1 MKIIVVCPGKL
12 KDKWLKD
19 GIDEYKKRL
28 SRFATL
34 DFIEVPDCPDSVPVN
49 EALKREGELI
59 LSHIKPG
66 EVVWAMDLGGENVTS
81 EKLSQYLTADIEKG
95 GGTLNW
101 RKQRNKPRSPRT
113 RRQKDMLRQHYAHPS
128 YDETRSCRTALP
140 RVQDLQRREIPQ
152 VSFSIKQSEK
162 VIK

>member
-1 MKIIVVCPGKL
+1 MKITVVCPGKL

-34 DFIEVPDCPDSVPVN
+34 EFIEVADCPDSVPMN

-66 EVVWAMDLGGENVTS
+66 EIVWAMDLGGENVSS
-81 EKLSQYLTADIEKG
+81 EQLSSYLVSDIEKG
-95 GGTLNW
+95 GGSLKIVIGGSNGISPEVRARANRRMCFGNITLTHLM
-101 RKQRNKPRSPRT
+101 T
-113 RRQKDMLRQHYAHPS
+113 RLV
-128 YDETRSCRTALP
+128 L
-140 RVQDLQRREIPQ
+140 
-152 VSFSIKQSEK
+152 SEQLYRGFK
-162 VIK
+162 IAKGEKYHK

>member
-66 EVVWAMDLGGENVTS
+66 ELVWAMDLGGENVTS
-81 EKLSQYLTADIEKG
+81 EKLSKYLTADIEKG
-95 GGTLNW
+95 GGTLKIVIGGSNGI
-101 RKQRNKPRSPRT
+101 SPEVRARADRRICFGNITLTHLMT
-113 RRQKDMLRQHYAHPS
+113 RLVLAEQLYRGFKIS
-128 YDETRSCRTALP
+128 
-140 RVQDLQRREIPQ
+140 
-152 VSFSIKQSEK
+152 KGEK
-162 VIK
+162 YHK

>member
-1 MKIIVVCPGKL
+1 MKITVVCPGKL

-66 EVVWAMDLGGENVTS
+66 EVVWAMDLGGENVSS

-95 GGTLNW
+95 GGTLKIVIGGSNGI
-101 RKQRNKPRSPRT
+101 SPEVRARADRRICFGNITLTHLMT
-113 RRQKDMLRQHYAHPS
+113 RLVLAEQLYRGFKIS
-128 YDETRSCRTALP
+128 
-140 RVQDLQRREIPQ
+140 
-152 VSFSIKQSEK
+152 KGEK
-162 VIK
+162 YHK

>member
-19 GIDEYKKRL
+19 GIDEYRKRL

-66 EVVWAMDLGGENVTS
+66 EEVWAMDLGGENVTS

-95 GGTLNW
+95 GGTLKIVIGGSNGI
-101 RKQRNKPRSPRT
+101 SPEVRARADRRICFGNITLTHLMT
-113 RRQKDMLRQHYAHPS
+113 RLVLAEQLYRGFKIS
-128 YDETRSCRTALP
+128 
-140 RVQDLQRREIPQ
+140 
-152 VSFSIKQSEK
+152 KGEK
-162 VIK
+162 YHK

>member
-1 MKIIVVCPGKL
+1 MKITVVCPGKL

-34 DFIEVPDCPDSVPVN
+34 EFIEVADCPDSVPMN

-66 EVVWAMDLGGENVTS
+66 DIVWAMDLGGENVSS
-81 EKLSQYLTADIEKG
+81 EKLSEYLTSDIEKG
-95 GGTLNW
+95 GGSLKIVIGGSNGISPEVLARANRRMCFGNITLTHLM
-101 RKQRNKPRSPRT
+101 T
-113 RRQKDMLRQHYAHPS
+113 RLVLAEQLYRGFKIA
-128 YDETRSCRTALP
+128 
-140 RVQDLQRREIPQ
+140 
-152 VSFSIKQSEK
+152 KGEK
-162 VIK
+162 YHK

>member
-81 EKLSQYLTADIEKG
+81 EKLSEYLTSDIEKG
-95 GGTLNW
+95 GGTLYIAIGGSNGISPEV
-101 RKQRNKPRSPRT
+101 RKRASRRIAFGNVTLTHLMT
-113 RRQKDMLRQHYAHPS
+113 RLILAKFFSSLKKTIDSLKG
-128 YDETRSCRTALP
+128 CRYNPL
-140 RVQDLQRREIPQ
+140 VN
-152 VSFSIKQSEK
+152 
-162 VIK
+162 

>member
-1 MKIIVVCPGKL
+1 MKIIVVCPGRL

-34 DFIEVPDCPDSVPVN
+34 EFIEVADCPDSVPVN
-49 EALKREGELI
+49 DALKKEGELI

-81 EKLSQYLTADIEKG
+81 EKLSSYLVSDIEKS
-95 GGTLNW
+95 GGTLKIVIGGSNGISPDV
-101 RKQRNKPRSPRT
+101 RARADRRICFGNITLTHLMTRLVLSEQLYRGFKIAKGEKYNK
-113 RRQKDMLRQHYAHPS
+113 
-128 YDETRSCRTALP
+128 
-140 RVQDLQRREIPQ
+140 
-152 VSFSIKQSEK
+152 
-162 VIK
+162 

>member
-1 MKIIVVCPGKL
+1 MKITVVCPGKL

-34 DFIEVPDCPDSVPVN
+34 EFIEVADCPDSVPVN

-66 EVVWAMDLGGENVTS
+66 EIVWAMDLGGENVTS
-81 EKLSQYLTADIEKG
+81 EKLSEYLTSDIEKG
-95 GGTLNW
+95 GGSLKIVIGGSNGISPEVRARANRRMCFGNITLTHLM
-101 RKQRNKPRSPRT
+101 T
-113 RRQKDMLRQHYAHPS
+113 RLV
-128 YDETRSCRTALP
+128 L
-140 RVQDLQRREIPQ
+140 
-152 VSFSIKQSEK
+152 SEQLYRGFK
-162 VIK
+162 IAKGEKYHK

>member
-34 DFIEVPDCPDSVPVN
+34 DFIEVADCPDSGPTN
-49 EALKREGELI
+49 DALKKEGELI

-81 EKLSQYLTADIEKG
+81 EKLSQYLTSDIEKG
-95 GGTLNW
+95 GGTLKIVIGGSNGI
-101 RKQRNKPRSPRT
+101 SPEVRARADRRICFGNITLTHLMT
-113 RRQKDMLRQHYAHPS
+113 RLV
-128 YDETRSCRTALP
+128 L
-140 RVQDLQRREIPQ
+140 
-152 VSFSIKQSEK
+152 SEQLYRGFK
-162 VIK
+162 IAKGEKYHK

>member
-34 DFIEVPDCPDSVPVN
+34 DFIEVPDCPASVPVN

-81 EKLSQYLTADIEKG
+81 EKLSKYLTADIEKG
-95 GGTLNW
+95 GGTLKIVIGGSNGI
-101 RKQRNKPRSPRT
+101 SPEVRARADRRICFGNITLTHLMT
-113 RRQKDMLRQHYAHPS
+113 RLVLAEQLYRGFKIS
-128 YDETRSCRTALP
+128 
-140 RVQDLQRREIPQ
+140 
-152 VSFSIKQSEK
+152 KGEK
-162 VIK
+162 YHK

>member
-19 GIDEYKKRL
+19 GIDEYRKRL

-95 GGTLNW
+95 GGTLVIAIGGSNGLSTEV
-101 RKQRNKPRSPRT
+101 RKRASRRIAFGNVTLTHLMT
-113 RRQKDMLRQHYAHPS
+113 RLILAEQLYRGFRIAHG
-128 YDETRSCRTALP
+128 
-140 RVQDLQRREIPQ
+140 
-152 VSFSIKQSEK
+152 EK
-162 VIK
+162 YHK

>member
-1 MKIIVVCPGKL
+1 MKITVVCPGKL

-34 DFIEVPDCPDSVPVN
+34 EFIEVADCPDSVPMN

-66 EVVWAMDLGGENVTS
+66 EIVWAMDLGGENVTS
-81 EKLSQYLTADIEKG
+81 EKLSEYLTSDIEKG
-95 GGTLNW
+95 GGSLKIVIGGSNGISPEVRARANRRMCFGNVTLTHLM
-101 RKQRNKPRSPRT
+101 T
-113 RRQKDMLRQHYAHPS
+113 RLV
-128 YDETRSCRTALP
+128 L
-140 RVQDLQRREIPQ
+140 
-152 VSFSIKQSEK
+152 SEQLYRGFK
-162 VIK
+162 IAKGEKYHK

>member
-34 DFIEVPDCPDSVPVN
+34 DFIEVADCPDSVPTN
-49 EALKREGELI
+49 DALKKEGDLI

-81 EKLSQYLTADIEKG
+81 EKLSQYLTSDIEKG
-95 GGTLNW
+95 GGTLKIVIGGSNGI
-101 RKQRNKPRSPRT
+101 SPEVRARADRRICFGNITLTHLMT
-113 RRQKDMLRQHYAHPS
+113 RLV
-128 YDETRSCRTALP
+128 L
-140 RVQDLQRREIPQ
+140 
-152 VSFSIKQSEK
+152 SEQLYRGFK
-162 VIK
+162 IAKGEKYHK

>member
-1 MKIIVVCPGKL
+1 MKIVVVCPGKL

-34 DFIEVPDCPDSVPVN
+34 DFIEVPDCPDSVPMN

-66 EVVWAMDLGGENVTS
+66 EVVWAMDLGGENVSS
-81 EKLSQYLTADIEKG
+81 EKLSEYLLSDIEKG
-95 GGTLNW
+95 GGSLKIVIGGSNGLSAAVSA
-101 RKQRNKPRSPRT
+101 R
-113 RRQKDMLRQHYAHPS
+113 A
-128 YDETRSCRTALP
+128 DEKL
-140 RVQDLQRREIPQ
+140 
-152 VSFSIKQSEK
+152 SFSPMTFPHQMMR
-162 VIK
+162 VILLEQIYRSFKIIRGETYHK

>member
-1 MKIIVVCPGKL
+1 MKITVVCPGKL

-34 DFIEVPDCPDSVPVN
+34 EFIEVADCPDSVPVN

-66 EVVWAMDLGGENVTS
+66 EIVWAMDLGGENVTS
-81 EKLSQYLTADIEKG
+81 EKLSEYLTSDIEKG
-95 GGTLNW
+95 GGSLKIVIGGSNGISPEVRARANRRMCFGNVTLTHLM
-101 RKQRNKPRSPRT
+101 T
-113 RRQKDMLRQHYAHPS
+113 RLV
-128 YDETRSCRTALP
+128 L
-140 RVQDLQRREIPQ
+140 
-152 VSFSIKQSEK
+152 SEQLYRGFK
-162 VIK
+162 IAKGEKYHK

>member
-12 KDKWLKD
+12 KDKWLKE

-34 DFIEVPDCPDSVPVN
+34 EFIEVADCPDSVPVN

-66 EVVWAMDLGGENVTS
+66 EVVWAMDLGGENVSS
-81 EKLSQYLTADIEKG
+81 EKLSSYLFSDIEKG
-95 GGTLNW
+95 GGTLKIVIGGSNGI
-101 RKQRNKPRSPRT
+101 SPEVRARADRRMCFGNITLTHLMT
-113 RRQKDMLRQHYAHPS
+113 RLV
-128 YDETRSCRTALP
+128 L
-140 RVQDLQRREIPQ
+140 
-152 VSFSIKQSEK
+152 SEQLYRGFK
-162 VIK
+162 IAKGEKYHK

>member
-95 GGTLNW
+95 GGTLKIMIGGSNGI
-101 RKQRNKPRSPRT
+101 SPEVRARADRRICFGNITFTHLMT
-113 RRQKDMLRQHYAHPS
+113 RLVLAEQLYRGFKIA
-128 YDETRSCRTALP
+128 
-140 RVQDLQRREIPQ
+140 
-152 VSFSIKQSEK
+152 KGEK
-162 VIK
+162 YHK

>member
-1 MKIIVVCPGKL
+1 MKITVVCPGKL

-34 DFIEVPDCPDSVPVN
+34 EFIEVADCPDSVPMN

-66 EVVWAMDLGGENVTS
+66 DIVWAMDLGSENVSS
-81 EKLSQYLTADIEKG
+81 EKLSEYLTSDIEKG
-95 GGTLNW
+95 GGSLKIVIGGSNGISPEVRARANRRMCFGNITLTHLM
-101 RKQRNKPRSPRT
+101 T
-113 RRQKDMLRQHYAHPS
+113 RLVLAEQLYRGFKIA
-128 YDETRSCRTALP
+128 
-140 RVQDLQRREIPQ
+140 
-152 VSFSIKQSEK
+152 KGEK
-162 VIK
+162 YHK

>member
-49 EALKREGELI
+49 EALK
-59 LSHIKPG
+59 
-66 EVVWAMDLGGENVTS
+66 S

-95 GGTLNW
+95 GGTLKIVIGGSNGI
-101 RKQRNKPRSPRT
+101 SPEVRARADRRICFGNITLTHLMT
-113 RRQKDMLRQHYAHPS
+113 RLVLAEQLYRGFKIS
-128 YDETRSCRTALP
+128 
-140 RVQDLQRREIPQ
+140 
-152 VSFSIKQSEK
+152 KGEK
-162 VIK
+162 YHK

>member
-1 MKIIVVCPGKL
+1 MKITVVCPGRL

-81 EKLSQYLTADIEKG
+81 EKLSQYLTAEIEKG
-95 GGTLNW
+95 GGTLKIVIGGSNGI
-101 RKQRNKPRSPRT
+101 SPEVRARADRRICFGNITLTHLMT
-113 RRQKDMLRQHYAHPS
+113 RLVLAEQLYRGFKIS
-128 YDETRSCRTALP
+128 
-140 RVQDLQRREIPQ
+140 
-152 VSFSIKQSEK
+152 KGEK
-162 VIK
+162 YHK

>member
-1 MKIIVVCPGKL
+1 MKITVVCPGKL

-34 DFIEVPDCPDSVPVN
+34 EFIEVADCPDSVPMN

-66 EVVWAMDLGGENVTS
+66 EIVWAMDLGGENVTS
-81 EKLSQYLTADIEKG
+81 EKLSEYLTSDIEKG
-95 GGTLNW
+95 GGSLKIVIGGSNGISPEVRSRANRRMCFGNVTLTHLM
-101 RKQRNKPRSPRT
+101 T
-113 RRQKDMLRQHYAHPS
+113 RLV
-128 YDETRSCRTALP
+128 L
-140 RVQDLQRREIPQ
+140 
-152 VSFSIKQSEK
+152 SEQLYRGFK
-162 VIK
+162 IAKGEKYHK

>member
-28 SRFATL
+28 SRFAAL
-34 DFIEVPDCPDSVPVN
+34 DFIEVADCPDSVPTN

-66 EVVWAMDLGGENVTS
+66 ETVWAMDLGGEIVTS
-81 EKLSQYLTADIEKG
+81 EKLSQYLTSDIEKG
-95 GGTLNW
+95 GGTLKIVIGGSNGI
-101 RKQRNKPRSPRT
+101 SPEVRARADRRICFGNITLTHLMT
-113 RRQKDMLRQHYAHPS
+113 RLVLAEQLYRGFKIA
-128 YDETRSCRTALP
+128 
-140 RVQDLQRREIPQ
+140 
-152 VSFSIKQSEK
+152 KGEK
-162 VIK
+162 YHK

>member
-34 DFIEVPDCPDSVPVN
+34 DFIEVPDCPDSVSVN

-95 GGTLNW
+95 GGTLKIVIGGSNGI
-101 RKQRNKPRSPRT
+101 SPEVRARADRRICFGNITLTHLMT
-113 RRQKDMLRQHYAHPS
+113 RLVLAEQLYRGFKIS
-128 YDETRSCRTALP
+128 
-140 RVQDLQRREIPQ
+140 
-152 VSFSIKQSEK
+152 KGEK
-162 VIK
+162 YHK